1 LACRRRSLSGDWRGV
16 RVDRVKRGERTGGPP
31 DGGAMASTTDG
42 AFDVFYDEINLPG
55 DHRTVANLLRE
66 WVLRPWSHRPR

>member
-1 LACRRRSLSGDWRGV
+1 
-16 RVDRVKRGERTGGPP
+16 
-31 DGGAMASTTDG
+31 MASTTDG